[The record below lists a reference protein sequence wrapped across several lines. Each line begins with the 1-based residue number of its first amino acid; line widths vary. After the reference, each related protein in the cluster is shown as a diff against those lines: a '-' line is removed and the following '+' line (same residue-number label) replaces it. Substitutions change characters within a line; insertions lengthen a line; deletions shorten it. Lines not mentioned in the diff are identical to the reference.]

1 MRTPL
6 TVRVNED
13 LVLDAGTCEEVAA
26 PSGPELL
33 LRPPRTMLF
42 HQVLAYLR
50 EKPDPVE
57 ELRGSTS
64 DREGVAAAA
73 VTLRWG
79 SYLAVL
85 LDSTKPV
92 WSEVKSPSTSRISDE
107 EMARINVETSAAVA
121 EWVDLCRADRNQRLY
136 FKLVDR
142 AVSYLPMTKRK
153 PKLRFSEFMALAN
166 PEIATKLIEACDGV
180 HLERVRAD
188 AERSPNRLFANA
200 LTNHAWRNGPV
211 EDIHAGRFR
220 GYPLDQR
227 RMSLQEE
234 RELMSFA
241 SERLALGM
249 QVCRQFSAEE
259 PPRPWSEQVLPYGL
273 AAMLRITPSRWTL
286 TEPSREVRLP
296 AVTGKWSG

>member
-1 MRTPL
+1 MRSPL
-6 TVRVNED
+6 TVTVNKD
-13 LVLDAGTCEEVAA
+13 LVLDAGTCEEV
-26 PSGPELL
+26 SGPDGPGLL
-33 LRPPRTMLF
+33 LRPPGTTLF

-64 DREGVAAAA
+64 DREGIAAAA

-85 LDSTKPV
+85 LDSAKPV
-92 WSEVKSPSTSRISDE
+92 WSEVKSPATSRISDE
-107 EMARINVETSAAVA
+107 EMARINIEASAAVA
-121 EWVDLCRADRNQRLY
+121 EWVDLCRTDRNQRLY

-153 PKLRFSEFMALAN
+153 SKLRFSEFMALAD

-180 HLERVRAD
+180 YLERVRAE
-188 AERSPNRLFANA
+188 AEHSASRLFANT

-211 EDIHAGRFR
+211 EDIHAGNSR

-259 PPRPWSEQVLPYGL
+259 PAHPWSEQVVPYGL
-273 AAMLRITPSRWTL
+273 AAILLVTPSRWTL
-286 TEPSREVRLP
+286 TE
-296 AVTGKWSG
+296 

>member
-1 MRTPL
+1 MRAPL
-6 TVRVNED
+6 TVTVDKE
-13 LVLDAGTCEEVAA
+13 LVLDAGSCERVL
-26 PSGPELL
+26 GPDGPWLL
-33 LRPPRTMLF
+33 LHPPGTTLF

-57 ELRGSTS
+57 EPRGSTS
-64 DREGVAAAA
+64 DREGIAAAA

-85 LDSTKPV
+85 LDSAKPI
-92 WSEVKSPSTSRISDE
+92 WSEVKSPATSRISDE
-107 EMARINVETSAAVA
+107 EMARINIEASAAVA
-121 EWVDLCRADRNQRLY
+121 EWVDLCRTDRNRRLY

-153 PKLRFSEFMALAN
+153 SKLRFSEFMALAD
-166 PEIATKLIEACDGV
+166 PEIATRLIEDCDGV
-180 HLERVRAD
+180 TLERVY
-188 AERSPNRLFANA
+188 AEAEHLASRLFGNA

-211 EDIHAGRFR
+211 EDIHAGSSR

-241 SERLALGM
+241 SARLALGM
-249 QVCRQFSAEE
+249 QVCRRFSSQEAAH
-259 PPRPWSEQVLPYGL
+259 PWSEQVVPYGL
-273 AAMLRITPSRWTL
+273 AAGLLITPSRWSL
-286 TEPSREVRLP
+286 TESSREVHLP
-296 AVTGKWSG
+296 VAT